1 MDQRTPLKPNTIL
14 EFDAMVCH
22 IEAVIGCGSNAIVY
36 RGWYPDQ
43 LCPEQKHHVLIK
55 ELFPFDPAGR
65 IRRDEQG
72 QIVAAPE
79 AGALWET
86 HRQSFLAGNEIHL
99 RLLAEHPDLLGANL
113 NSFSHHGTLY
123 SILGY
128 SGGRD
133 LLSQLHQPG
142 LGLRQ
147 VAQWMLGLLDALEA
161 FHKSGYL
168 HMDIS
173 PDNIMLVGN
182 ADCRHI
188 FLIDYN
194 SVRPVGSES
203 SEYLSIKDG
212 YSAPEA
218 ETRSIEAI
226 GFPTDLY
233 SVTAVFFRCLMGRKL
248 TLEERLL
255 PKPPDGSDS
264 PLLKDAPQTVVSMVG
279 QILRKGL
286 NVLPRKRY
294 QSIGQLRLAF
304 QELLDRIDCVGVTHW
319 ALWESGKRSV
329 EELIRANPS
338 LGYLK
343 DEDGLYPIRLEE
355 GSLGEY
361 LEKLL
366 SPDGVSGLIL
376 AQGGMGKTTLLL
388 HTALLRAKRYSAA
401 APGVLYISLNDW
413 SPGDSRY
420 ITTQILRRLRFKRE
434 TNTFDSALH
443 ALQQLLGQTLN
454 TKAGKLPQ
462 LLLLLDG
469 LNEIQGDLQPLI
481 QEINQL
487 RAMAGVRILAASRSE
502 IPELKLEAVRLA
514 PLTMEDVEAA
524 LGRRGLLM
532 PRSQQV
538 LPLLH
543 TPLILSLFIQA
554 SQAGKQPEVGSEG
567 ELMKAYLEALFQKEL
582 QSLPENTPLR
592 HQLDAALNFVLPCI
606 AAAQTRA
613 GGPLTD
619 QRLLQ
624 EVKKCWKTLHSPLLR
639 RMFPQWIG
647 HSRDIFGTAKN
658 AEEWYGL
665 ILHQL
670 LWQRLGLLLR
680 EPEGAYR
687 VFHQKICEY
696 LAEQYRG
703 ISRQL
708 RKRKTLRLG
717 ILAGIVTAV
726 LMVGAFAYR
735 ELALYD
741 DYDIERAVSWGAA
754 AYTSYGNEY
763 AELRKMTDA
772 ALDGDWERF
781 VEAYLSAEDTVSVG
795 MTLSRTEE
803 LYQQYLQRYVL
814 PEANKKVSWSGRS
827 FDASL
832 TLELLDY
839 PSERMA
845 YYNQI
850 LPSVAS
856 WMCSQELQDEYPD
869 YIRQFSQV
877 LEADADVVSEMYHQ
891 ACAVHL
897 SDTGHTWER
906 NVRKLVARI
915 PLLEG
920 HRVQASMEDRPQR
933 LETLVSNRDEAQRL
947 LLKTQ
952 TVIDTFYS
960 AQEGTQ

>member
-1 MDQRTPLKPNTIL
+1 MDQRAPLRPNTIL

-22 IEAVIGCGSNAIVY
+22 IETVIGCGSNAIVY
-36 RGWYPDQ
+36 QGWYWDQ

-79 AGALWET
+79 AEALWET
-86 HRQSFLAGNEIHL
+86 HRQSFLVGNEIHL

-113 NSFSHHGTLY
+113 NSFSYHGTLY
-123 SILGY
+123 SVLGY

-133 LLSQLHQPG
+133 LLSELRQPN
-142 LGLRQ
+142 LSLRQ
-147 VAQWMLGLLDALEA
+147 VARWMLGLLDALEA
-161 FHKSGYL
+161 FHKSGFL

-173 PDNIMLVGN
+173 PDNVMLVGEGEK
-182 ADCRHI
+182 CRI

-194 SVRPVGSES
+194 SVRPVSSDS
-203 SEYLSIKDG
+203 SEYLSIKEG

-218 ETRSIEAI
+218 ETRAIESI
-226 GFPTDLY
+226 GFSTDLY

-255 PKPPDGSDS
+255 PKPPNGSDS
-264 PLLKDAPQTVVSMVG
+264 PLLRDAPQTVVSMVG

-294 QSIGQLRLAF
+294 QSIGQMRLAF
-304 QELLDRIDCVGVTHW
+304 QELIDRIDCVGVTHW

-329 EELIRANPS
+329 EELIRVNPS
-338 LGYLK
+338 LRYLK

-355 GSLGEY
+355 GALEEY
-361 LEKLL
+361 LAKLL
-366 SPDGVSGLIL
+366 SPEGVSGMIL

-388 HTALLRAKRYSAA
+388 HTALLRAKRFSAT
-401 APGVLYISLNDW
+401 APAVLYISLSDW
-413 SPGDSRY
+413 NPGDGRY

-434 TNTFDSALH
+434 MNTYDSALH
-443 ALQQLLGQTLN
+443 ALQQLLGQALN

-462 LLLLLDG
+462 VLLLLDG

-487 RAMAGVRILAASRSE
+487 SAMAGVRILAVSRSAL
-502 IPELKLEAVRLA
+502 PELKLEALRLA
-514 PLTMEDVEAA
+514 PLTAEDVEAA
-524 LGRRGLLM
+524 LDRRGLLM
-532 PRSQQV
+532 PRSPEV

-554 SQAGKQPEVGSEG
+554 SQAGKQPEVGSER
-567 ELMKAYLEALFQKEL
+567 ELMKAYLEALLQKEL

-592 HQLDAALNFVLPCI
+592 HQLDAVLNFVLPCI
-606 AAAQTRA
+606 AAAQTQA

-619 QRLLQ
+619 QRLLG
-624 EVKKCWKTLHSPLLR
+624 ELKKCWRTLHSPLLR
-639 RMFPQWIG
+639 RVFPQWIG

-658 AEEWYGL
+658 AEEWYGS
-665 ILHQL
+665 IVHQL

-680 EPEGAYR
+680 EPGGAYR
-687 VFHQKICEY
+687 VFHQKISEY

-708 RKRKTLRLG
+708 RKRKALRMGFLTCV
-717 ILAGIVTAV
+717 VTAA

-754 AYTSYGNEY
+754 AYFSYGNEY
-763 AELRKMTDA
+763 EQLREMTDA
-772 ALDGDWERF
+772 ALDGDWEQF
-781 VEAYLSAEDTVSVG
+781 VEAYLSAEDTVSAG
-795 MTLSRTEE
+795 MTLSRTEA
-803 LYQQYLQRYVL
+803 LYQQYLQRYIL
-814 PEANKKVSWSGRS
+814 PEAHKKVSWSGRS

-832 TLELLDY
+832 TLELLEY

-850 LPSVAS
+850 LPSVVS
-856 WMCSQELQDEYPD
+856 WMCSRELQELYPD
-869 YIRQFSQV
+869 YMQLFSDV
-877 LEADADVVSEMYHQ
+877 LELDAQVASEMYHQ

-897 SDTGHTWER
+897 SGTGLTWER
-906 NVRKLVARI
+906 SVRKLVAKI
-915 PLLEG
+915 PLLEK
-920 HRVQASMEDRPQR
+920 HRELVTMEDRPQH
-933 LETLVSNRDEAQRL
+933 LETLVSQRDEAQRL

-952 TVIDTFYS
+952 AVIDTISS
-960 AQEGTQ
+960 AQEDAQ